1 MFEDP
6 TFSSSRQE
14 STACE
19 GQSEVSNGQVDGA
32 EDEDMTESV
41 DKMNSH
47 SIQMREMDGSNE
59 RPGKLV
65 ADIDTLTVADDVS
78 AEGSNVE
85 DRHNFTSADVDALL
99 DKCLLQ
105 ALHTTIKDKDLL
117 PLPGSTLW

>member
-6 TFSSSRQE
+6 TFLSSRQE

-19 GQSEVSNGQVDGA
+19 GPSEVYNDHVGGA
-32 EDEDMTESV
+32 EDEDVTESV
-41 DKMNSH
+41 DEMNSN
-47 SIQMREMDGSNE
+47 SIQKREMDGSNE

-65 ADIDTLTVADDVS
+65 ADIDALTVADDVS

-105 ALHTTIKDKDLL
+105 ALHTTIKDIDL
-117 PLPGSTLW
+117 PMPGSTLW